1 MTVLTE
7 VDKWRQRLTL
17 SSKKRW
23 DDYVPSHLKYSLSSY
38 ERPNLFLCCRD
49 NLHKSGILVEKDR
62 KQKNNNS
69 NNKKVIGNIE
79 GLPQWLRRW
88 RICLQCR
95 RPRFDPWVGKIWR
108 RDWQPAPV
116 FLPGEFHGQRSL
128 DGYSPWGHKES
139 DTTEWLTLTVC
150 LQCCDG
156 FRCAA

>member
-88 RICLQCR
+88 RICLQCGR
-95 RPRFDPWVGKIWR
+95 SGFNPWSGKIHWR
-108 RDWQPAPV
+108 RKLQPIPV
-116 FLPGEFHGQRSL
+116 FLLENSMDRGAWMATVHGVA
-128 DGYSPWGHKES
+128 KNE
-139 DTTEWLTLTVC
+139 TWLRDWEREIEREYCIL
-150 LQCCDG
+150 
-156 FRCAA
+156 R